1 MSVIARFHDY
11 IHEMRI
17 QRAFRA
23 VVRAKSID
31 EARMHAERMCW
42 LVRARSAE
50 QVARMDRA
58 RGLV

>member
-1 MSVIARFHDY
+1 MLTRLHDY

-23 VVRAKSID
+23 VVRAKSLD
-31 EARMHAERMCW
+31 EARMHAERMCG

-50 QVARMDRA
+50 QVARMER
-58 RGLV
+58 